1 MCMAPRRQGPSGGIQ
16 APTVLDQPSTSTP
29 ATDTPPAPRP
39 KSTLATDAGKKRVRC
54 HTCLEVVTPDGELC
68 PACAEPVVATR
79 SFFFRPGVSGGKPP
93 TWLAL
98 HWRPL
103 VIALVMTVVFG
114 TGIALRNLAP
124 TPFSIPK
131 AASRASLPAAPSPAC
146 AAPCWNGEA
155 CQLGLCVWQKPNDV
169 THLGAQ
175 PMVAGP
181 FNLPKDVSDALPL
194 DGDRFALALLTGMQV
209 HDARTGAALTLVS
222 DAPQLRAL
230 YRVGERLY
238 GTSPQRIYVIDP
250 QTTSLLKT
258 IDLGAL
264 VGQVSVGA
272 NGRRALVSL
281 PSAHA
286 VAIVATEYDAEID
299 RIHFGDDA
307 VGPMGVDDT
316 GTRALTTTGQVPLPG
331 LRDPAGGVVYAFDP
345 SRLAS
350 QQDRVRT
357 SMLGNPVSV
366 LMTPD
371 GTWSYVALRT
381 ENALVPLE
389 WLPSGAVRRSERMPT
404 CREPEQIELVRHGRR
419 ALVRC
424 HEGRALEVFDLRKN
438 ELIRRVAFNG
448 RATDLVVTPDGEQ
461 ALVTLTNEGTGGLA
475 LVDLRSFAVTILP
488 LSAEPTRVRLTPD
501 GRMALVLSDRAKVA
515 WVVR

>member
-1 MCMAPRRQGPSGGIQ
+1 M
-16 APTVLDQPSTSTP
+16 LDQPSTSAA
-29 ATDTPPAPRP
+29 ATDAPAPKP
-39 KSTLATDAGKKRVRC
+39 KSAPAADAGKKRVRC
-54 HTCLEVVTPDGELC
+54 HTCLEVVTPEGELC
-68 PACAEPVVATR
+68 PGCAEPLIATR

-103 VIALVMTVVFG
+103 VIALVMAVVFG

-131 AASRASLPAAPSPAC
+131 AASRASLPAGPSKAC
-146 AAPCWNGEA
+146 SSPCWNGEA
-155 CQLGLCVWQKPNDV
+155 CQLGQCIWQKPNDV
-169 THLGAQ
+169 AHLGAQ
-175 PMVAGP
+175 PIVAGP

-194 DGDRFALALLTGMQV
+194 DADRFALALLTGMQV
-209 HDARTGAALTLVS
+209 LDARTGAAITLVS

-230 YRVGERLY
+230 YRVGEHVY

-250 QTTSLLKT
+250 ASTGLLKT

-281 PSAHA
+281 PSVHA
-286 VAIVATEYDAEID
+286 VAILATEYHAEID

-316 GTRALTTTGQVPLPG
+316 GTRALTATGQIPLLG

-371 GTWSYVALRT
+371 GSWSYVALRA
-381 ENALVPLE
+381 ENAIVPLE
-389 WLPSGAVRRSERMPT
+389 WLPSGAVRRSERIET
-404 CREPEQIELVRHGRR
+404 CREPEQIELLRHGRR

-424 HEGRALEVFDLRKN
+424 HEGRAVEVFDLRKN
-438 ELIRRVAFNG
+438 TLIRRVAFNG
-448 RATDLVVTPDGEQ
+448 RATDLVVSPDGEQ
-461 ALVTLTNEGTGGLA
+461 ALVTLTNDGSGGLA
-475 LVDLRSFAVTILP
+475 LMDLRSYAVTVLP

>member
-1 MCMAPRRQGPSGGIQ
+1 MQ
-16 APTVLDQPSTSTP
+16 ATIVLDQPSTSTAASNVAQ
-29 ATDTPPAPRP
+29 ATRP
-39 KSTLATDAGKKRVRC
+39 KSAPAAEHSKKRVRC
-54 HTCLEVVTPDGELC
+54 HTCFEVVTPDGELC
-68 PACAEPVVATR
+68 PACAEPLVATR
-79 SFFFRPGVSGGKPP
+79 SFFFRPGVSGGKQP

-103 VIALVMTVVFG
+103 VTATVMAAVFG

-124 TPFSIPK
+124 TAFSIPK
-131 AASRASLPAAPSPAC
+131 AASRATLPVTHSPAC

-155 CQLGLCVWQKPNDV
+155 CQLGQCAWQKPNDV
-169 THLGAQ
+169 AHLSAQ
-175 PMVAGP
+175 PIVAGP
-181 FNLPKDVSDALPL
+181 FNLPKDVSDAVPL
-194 DGDRFALALLTGMQV
+194 DGDRFALALLTGMEV

-230 YRVGERLY
+230 YRVGEHIY

-258 IDLGAL
+258 IDLGAP

-281 PSAHA
+281 PTAHA

-371 GTWSYVALRT
+371 GTWSYVALRS
-381 ENALVPLE
+381 ENVLVPLE
-389 WLPSGAVRRSERMPT
+389 WLPSGAVRRSERIPT

-419 ALVRC
+419 AVVRC

-448 RATDLVVTPDGEQ
+448 RATDLVLSPDGEQ
-461 ALVTLTNEGTGGLA
+461 AIVTLTNDGTGGLA
-475 LVDLRSFAVTILP
+475 LVDLQSYAVTVLP
-488 LSAEPTRVRLTPD
+488 LSAEPTRVRLTTD

>member
-1 MCMAPRRQGPSGGIQ
+1 MCIASRRQAPSDAIQ
-16 APTVLDQPSTSTP
+16 ASTVLDQPSTST
-29 ATDTPPAPRP
+29 ATPTPRP
-39 KSTLATDAGKKRVRC
+39 KSAPATDLGKKRVRC

-68 PACAEPVVATR
+68 PACAEPLVATR
-79 SFFFRPGVSGGKPP
+79 SFFFRPDVSGGKPP

-103 VIALVMTVVFG
+103 VIVTLMALVFG

-124 TPFSIPK
+124 TPFSMPK
-131 AASRASLPAAPSPAC
+131 AASRASLPTTPAPTC
-146 AAPCWNGEA
+146 AQPCWNGEA
-155 CQLGLCVWQKPNDV
+155 CQLGQCVWQKPNDV
-169 THLGAQ
+169 GHIGGQ
-175 PMVAGP
+175 PLVAGP
-181 FNLPKDVSDALPL
+181 FNLPKDVSDAIPL
-194 DGDRFALALLTGMQV
+194 DADRFAIALLTGMEV

-230 YRVGERLY
+230 VRVGERLY
-238 GTSPQRIYVIDP
+238 GTSPQRVYVIDP
-250 QTTSLLKT
+250 ATTGLLKT
-258 IDLGAL
+258 IDLGAP

-272 NGRRALVSL
+272 NGRRALLSL
-281 PSAHA
+281 PSQHA
-286 VAIVATEYDAEID
+286 VAIIATEYDAEID

-316 GTRALTTTGQVPLPG
+316 GMRALTTTGLVPLPG
-331 LRDPAGGVVYAFDP
+331 LPNVAGGVVYAFDP

-357 SMLGNPVSV
+357 SMEGNPVSV

-371 GTWSYVALRT
+371 GTWSYVALRA

-404 CREPEQIELVRHGRR
+404 CREPEQIELVRQGRR

-438 ELIRRVAFNG
+438 VVMRRVAFNG
-448 RATDLVVTPDGEQ
+448 RATDLVVSPDGEK
-461 ALVTLTNEGTGGLA
+461 ALVTLTNDGVGGLA
-475 LVDLRSFAVTILP
+475 LVDLQSYAVTVLP
-488 LSAEPTRVRLTPD
+488 LSAEPTRVRLTTD

>member
-1 MCMAPRRQGPSGGIQ
+1 MDPRRQDPSDGIQ
-16 APTVLDQPSTSTP
+16 APTVLDQPSPSTP
-29 ATDTPPAPRP
+29 TQPPPAARP
-39 KSTLATDAGKKRVRC
+39 KSPPVVDPGKKRVRC

-79 SFFFRPGVSGGKPP
+79 SFFFRPDVSGGKPP

-103 VIALVMTVVFG
+103 VIVTLMALVFG
-114 TGIALRNLAP
+114 TGVALRNLAP
-124 TPFSIPK
+124 SPFSMPR
-131 AASRASLPAAPSPAC
+131 AAARASLPAAPTPTCVSA
-146 AAPCWNGEA
+146 CWNGEA
-155 CQLGLCVWQKPNDV
+155 CQLGQCVWQKPNDV
-169 THLGAQ
+169 GHLGTQ
-175 PMVAGP
+175 PIVAGP
-181 FNLPKDVSDALPL
+181 FSLPKDVSDAMPL

-209 HDARTGAALTLVS
+209 NDARTGAPLTLVS
-222 DAPQLRAL
+222 DAPQLRSL
-230 YRVGERLY
+230 YRVGDRLY

-250 QTTSLLKT
+250 VTTGLLKT

-281 PSAHA
+281 PSQHA
-286 VAIVATEYDAEID
+286 VSIVATEYDAEID

-371 GTWSYVALRT
+371 GTWSYVALRA

-404 CREPEQIELVRHGRR
+404 CREPEQIELVRQGRR

-438 ELIRRVAFNG
+438 QLMRRITFNG
-448 RATDLVVTPDGEQ
+448 RATDLVVSPDGEQ
-461 ALVTLTNEGTGGLA
+461 ALVTLTNDGTGSVA
-475 LVDLRSFAVTILP
+475 LVDLQSYTVNVLP
-488 LSAEPTRVRLTPD
+488 LSAEPTRVRSTAD
-501 GRMALVLSDRAKVA
+501 GRVALVLSDRAKVA